1 VGRRDSHEEVGEADL
16 LDVADVDQPP
26 AVDYSP
32 HRHEQLSEEADEE
45 AIHALED
52 GNYYFEIDGLPEK
65 DPEED
70 IFPMAKK
77 ASKVKFS
84 TSPMKVYSTYSV
96 LEYDRKNEDIDPMAA
111 SAEYELEKRVEKMDL
126 HEVDLD
132 KGSDGLGLSI
142 IGMGVGADAGL
153 EKLGIFIKTLTEG
166 GAAARDGR
174 IQVNDQII
182 EVDGKSLVGVT
193 QAYAASVL
201 RSTSGKVHFVIGREK
216 DPANSEVARLI
227 QQSLEQD
234 RRRME
239 MMRARAAPP
248 RVSESDESET
258 ENEQQSLQGMQ
269 GQSGDRNSGT
279 GRHGSSSSE
288 GSEGNVEELDPKL
301 LHAQLLEEQQK
312 ILLLEDQLAK
322 ANAKLTE
329 VKWAE
334 TSGLTAEQRNQDV
347 AERLRTAEHALD
359 EVKHECS
366 HYETLL
372 SDSKK
377 QFEAMNAKLCAEMD
391 ELAQKYQKSREEI
404 SEYQRR
410 EKAHFEEREMLQR
423 QFMASEQKFNQ
434 SVRELQAKII
444 VLEKALSEKGKTLD
458 ADKASM
464 DSSLDETDT
473 ATYDFST
480 AVMTTGLLDTS
491 ASKSKQQLAASGAM
505 AHRRPPSQV
514 HRTDSASS
522 REEVELNGA
531 TSANESSDRDDR
543 DDDCKSD
550 VSEGSQTSYDP
561 SQPSFRGKA
570 GEISDGPARD
580 EPSNVV
586 LLSHKLRNDN
596 GAGDSSHS
604 TGHHHQ
610 LVQSSPG
617 VVLVSKRT
625 RSMDDLVGAADLSS
639 ANSTSLHKGDA
650 GLPGSHSAAQL
661 NSVADI
667 ELTSVSEWTPQHV
680 ARWLSTV
687 QLSAYSATF
696 VENGISGMRLLQL
709 DSATKALVSQS
720 RDRELLKKHVK
731 TLRTS
736 VENER
741 KLEQKRQKDQERLEK
756 QARKKSVR

>member
-1 VGRRDSHEEVGEADL
+1 
-16 LDVADVDQPP
+16 
-26 AVDYSP
+26 
-32 HRHEQLSEEADEE
+32 
-45 AIHALED
+45 
-52 GNYYFEIDGLPEK
+52 
-65 DPEED
+65 
-70 IFPMAKK
+70 
-77 ASKVKFS
+77 
-84 TSPMKVYSTYSV
+84 
-96 LEYDRKNEDIDPMAA
+96 
-111 SAEYELEKRVEKMDL
+111 
-126 HEVDLD
+126 
-132 KGSDGLGLSI
+132 
-142 IGMGVGADAGL
+142 
-153 EKLGIFIKTLTEG
+153 
-166 GAAARDGR
+166 
-174 IQVNDQII
+174 
-182 EVDGKSLVGVT
+182 
-193 QAYAASVL
+193 
-201 RSTSGKVHFVIGREK
+201 
-216 DPANSEVARLI
+216 
-227 QQSLEQD
+227 
-234 RRRME
+234 
-239 MMRARAAPP
+239 
-248 RVSESDESET
+248 
-258 ENEQQSLQGMQ
+258 
-269 GQSGDRNSGT
+269 
-279 GRHGSSSSE
+279 
-288 GSEGNVEELDPKL
+288 
-301 LHAQLLEEQQK
+301 
-312 ILLLEDQLAK
+312 
-322 ANAKLTE
+322 
-329 VKWAE
+329 
-334 TSGLTAEQRNQDV
+334 
-347 AERLRTAEHALD
+347 
-359 EVKHECS
+359 
-366 HYETLL
+366 
-372 SDSKK
+372 
-377 QFEAMNAKLCAEMD
+377 
-391 ELAQKYQKSREEI
+391 
-404 SEYQRR
+404 
-410 EKAHFEEREMLQR
+410 
-423 QFMASEQKFNQ
+423 
-434 SVRELQAKII
+434 
-444 VLEKALSEKGKTLD
+444 
-458 ADKASM
+458 
-464 DSSLDETDT
+464 
-473 ATYDFST
+473 
-480 AVMTTGLLDTS
+480 MTTGLLDTS